1 MQMNVTAGK
10 NSLVNESAANEK
22 TRRQRFVFPKWKGT
36 HIVMLENECHGLF
49 LSQIRKVFGC
59 LF

>member
-1 MQMNVTAGK
+1 MDVTAGK
-10 NSLVNESAANEK
+10 KSLVNESAAKEK
-22 TRRQRFVFPKWKGT
+22 VRRQRFVFPKWKGSY
-36 HIVMLENECHGLF
+36 IVMLENECPGLF